1 MDTLEEIK
9 KDWINQLKEMDCTYF
24 VLKAENLINILDQTE
39 LIEFDN
45 ILYKYNYSDMKK
57 GYTPNKYFVINRDD
71 VNFAHSAEEFYAV
84 MKKLN
89 KND

>member
-1 MDTLEEIK
+1 MNTLEEIK
-9 KDWINQLKEMDCTYF
+9 KDWINQIKEMDCTYF
-24 VLKAENLINILDQTE
+24 VLKAESLINILDQD
-39 LIEFDN
+39 EFIQFNN
-45 ILYKYNYSDMKK
+45 ILDKYSTMKK

-71 VNFAHSAEEFYAV
+71 VNFAHSAEEFYTV